1 MTRFKQY
8 IQINWTDWKKWE
20 KCIASNHSPC
30 FLSKL
35 PKRNGA
41 NHLIFQQEF
50 PVFPCNSKKALQ
62 WRIKERGQGSPCP
75 LFFLDQTEAQRAEKK
90 TALPS
95 PLSQGLDDRAS
106 LPPLPEGLDRSLN
119 SLAFSTFSIS
129 LSVQTS
135 TVHGF
140 AGLFIRQTPMAN
152 V

>member
-1 MTRFKQY
+1 MIRFKQY

-35 PKRNGA
+35 PKRNGV

-62 WRIKERGQGSPCP
+62 WRIKGRGQGSPCP
-75 LFFLDQTEAQRAEKK
+75 LFFRPNWGPKGRKK
-90 TALPS
+90 DHPPQPFIS
-95 PLSQGLDDRAS
+95 GSGWQGFP
-106 LPPLPEGLDRSLN
+106 PPLPEGPDPSPN

-140 AGLFIRQTPMAN
+140 AGLFISQAPIAN